1 MNRRTAIATAAAAT
15 MSLLSGFVAVGAHT
29 GALGI
34 GGSPPAAVA
43 QPAAATADAPV
54 AAPDMANPTRADRS
68 AAATPTGDRDQ
79 EHDEEREHEHDEEHE
94 HEYEGRD
101 SDD

>member
-15 MSLLSGFVAVGAHT
+15 MTLLSGFVAVGAHT

-34 GGSPPAAVA
+34 GGAATPAVA
-43 QPAAATADAPV
+43 QPAAVV
-54 AAPDMANPTRADRS
+54 AAPATTVNPTQTP
-68 AAATPTGDRDQ
+68 AASVSTPSSTKATHTPAPPRTYESQG
-79 EHDEEREHEHDEEHE
+79 RE
-94 HEYEGRD
+94 

>member
-15 MSLLSGFVAVGAHT
+15 MTLLSGFVAVGAHT

-34 GGSPPAAVA
+34 GGASTPAVA
-43 QPAAATADAPV
+43 QPAAVATAPA
-54 AAPDMANPTRADRS
+54 AAPS
-68 AAATPTGDRDQ
+68 AAPAPAATGSTTTRTPAPTGA
-79 EHDEEREHEHDEEHE
+79 HS
-94 HEYEGRD
+94 YEGRE

>member
-15 MSLLSGFVAVGAHT
+15 MTLLSGFVAVGAHT

-34 GGSPPAAVA
+34 GGSPTPAVA
-43 QPAAATADAPV
+43 QPAAAPV
-54 AAPDMANPTRADRS
+54 AAPADAAS
-68 AAATPTGDRDQ
+68 ATNAATAARSTSSSQHERQQ
-79 EHDEEREHEHDEEHE
+79 ENDHA
-94 HEYEGRD
+94 YEGRE

>member
-15 MSLLSGFVAVGAHT
+15 MTLLSGFVAVGAHT

-34 GGSPPAAVA
+34 GGTPTPAVA
-43 QPAAATADAPV
+43 QPAAASV
-54 AAPDMANPTRADRS
+54 AAPANTAS
-68 AAATPTGDRDQ
+68 ATSTAAAPSSTATRTPAPQRA
-79 EHDEEREHEHDEEHE
+79 HS
-94 HEYEGRD
+94 YEGRE